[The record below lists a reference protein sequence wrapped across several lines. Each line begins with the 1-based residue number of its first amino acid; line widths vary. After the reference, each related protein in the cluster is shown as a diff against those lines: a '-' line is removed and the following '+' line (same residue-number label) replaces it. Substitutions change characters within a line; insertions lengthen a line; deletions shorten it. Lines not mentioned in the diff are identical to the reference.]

1 MTTVK
6 VSVPIK
12 PITLTLDVHVE
23 FDTAKD
29 DHFDIKID
37 SMRRILNSDAPAEER
52 YGQEQ
57 VSVSINGAEPTLM
70 LSSDFIKKMYVIN
83 KFYGMKNIKRSAHGF
98 AVEEHKSFYE
108 FAEHQRD
115 ELCVLL
121 FGDDE
126 EPAYSDSY
134 TLNVLFGIIC
144 DVNLH

>member
-1 MTTVK
+1 MSTVK

-29 DHFDIKID
+29 EHFDIKID
-37 SMRRILNSDAPAEER
+37 SIRRTLNPDAPAGER
-52 YGQEQ
+52 YGEEQ

-70 LSSDFIKKMYVIN
+70 LSTDFIKKMYVIN
-83 KFYGMKNIKRSAHGF
+83 RFYGMKNIKRSAHGF

-108 FAEHQRD
+108 FNEHQRD
-115 ELCVLL
+115 ELCVLIY
-121 FGDDE
+121 GDDDD
-126 EPAYSDSY
+126 PDYADSFI
-134 TLNVLFGIIC
+134 LNVLFGIIC